1 MTGCYKLVVL
11 LFSIVCHTV
20 SGQSCSVGD
29 SQYNSGALEVTEYGL
44 FLNLADPIT
53 CIAGSISSFDYAWY
67 QKQGFVNKPFSFE
80 ISIWRQQTGDVYERV
95 SHSLCHIIS
104 LLISVR
110 YQIQ

>member
-1 MTGCYKLVVL
+1 ML

-29 SQYNSGALEVTEYGL
+29 SQYGDSGALEVTEYGL
-44 FLNLADPIT
+44 FLNLNDPIT
-53 CIAGSISSFDYAWY
+53 CIAGNISSFDYAWY
-67 QKQGFVNKPFSFE
+67 QKQHFMNKPFSFE

-104 LLISVR
+104 LLVSVR